1 MEESEA
7 LSQASGDEPVGLSV
21 AVLFYVFVFIDYA
34 AIFGFLHE
42 EGNYGSCHGPYDT
55 FQRGYGAAV

>member
-21 AVLFYVFVFIDYA
+21 TVLFYVFIFIGHA
-34 AIFGFLHE
+34 AIFGFLDE
-42 EGNYGSCHGPYDT
+42 KGNYHSSHGPYDT
-55 FQRGYGAAV
+55 FQRSYGVDV